1 MKQLVR
7 FWTLCLLALIC
18 IQPGRS
24 HAADTDGI
32 PANGLNGPCTVVL
45 RNGQFYQGRPIALR
59 DGQLIFIQSQAG
71 GQAEYTFAPEEVER
85 IDFPGNA
92 QKAEAI
98 RLVTTDNPQEAL
110 PILRMLLEQ
119 RGPYMA
125 FVSESERSF
134 FILLVQAEMECGDPY
149 AALGLARLLA
159 ETTQD
164 PAVTKQLEA
173 IILEGYYRLG
183 LISDTRQLAEEW
195 IARHPRYGRSAL
207 GWYILARL
215 DYDAGNYETA
225 FQTALEPVTFSSQYP
240 MAFLAHA
247 YAVAILSAV
256 ALDDMTEA
264 RALAVEMQ
272 ARELD
277 WPMSGGF
284 ETGAEQFRTLLAPSN
299 TPADSAPAPQD
310 GFDAEAE

>member
-1 MKQLVR
+1 MKQLTR
-7 FWTLCLLALIC
+7 FFALCLLALIFWL
-18 IQPGRS
+18 PGRS
-24 HAADTDGI
+24 QAANAENG
-32 PANGLNGPCTVVL
+32 PADDLNGPCTVVL
-45 RNGQFYQGRPIALR
+45 RNGQLYQGRPAAVR
-59 DGQLIFIQSQAG
+59 DGQLIFIQYQAG
-71 GQAEYTFAPEEVER
+71 GQAEYAFTPEEVER

-92 QKAEAI
+92 QKADAI
-98 RLVTTDNPQEAL
+98 RLATTDNPQRAL
-110 PILRMLLEQ
+110 PILRTLLEQ
-119 RGPYMA
+119 RGPYLA

-134 FILLVQAEMECGDPY
+134 FVLLVQAELECGDPY
-149 AALGLARLLA
+149 AALGLARLLTQ
-159 ETTQD
+159 TTRD
-164 PAVTKQLEA
+164 PTVTEQLEA

-215 DYDAGNYETA
+215 DYDAGNCEA
-225 FQTALEPVTFSSQYP
+225 ALQTALEPVTFSSQYP

-264 RALAVEMQ
+264 HALAAEMQ

-277 WPMSGGF
+277 WPMSGAVEG
-284 ETGAEQFRTLLAPSN
+284 TSDLFRALLAP
-299 TPADSAPAPQD
+299 AESAPAPQD
-310 GFDAEAE
+310 GFDAGAE